1 MLKSIWLKE
10 IKDLLR
16 DRKTLWFVLLMP
28 TVIMPALMGGALYM
42 TSSGILDK
50 QNETLAFHLVA
61 PQPWYDTIGQLLDG
75 EEGLSWQPDPS
86 LDTLAKWQR
95 AIDEEQLHFVLQ
107 IPEAFDPGRDHPSE
121 WQLFYNQTEDF
132 GQYDRIDAALA
143 PLYRQWRDA
152 HRQRWGLSESQ
163 SQVLTEP
170 VVLSLVGTADEREAI
185 GEQVGGLLPYLL
197 LALCLIGAMMPALDI
212 AAGEKERG
220 TLETLLMAPVARWKL
235 VLAKFAVIGCAS
247 MTVATLSLLCG
258 VIWLLLAGQVFT
270 VSFLIT
276 AATTLG
282 IVDILLILLLIL
294 PIAFAMSASLL
305 ALSVYARSYKEAQNY
320 MSPVS
325 FLIFVPAMVG
335 MVPGM
340 ELKGGWVWAPIVNVT
355 LAIKELIKG
364 TIDYGLL
371 LPVFTANLLLA
382 LSLLAF
388 CTFWFSRERV
398 LFR

>member
-1 MLKSIWLKE
+1 MLKLIWLKE

-28 TVIMPALMGGALYM
+28 TLIMPALMGGALYL

-50 QNETLAFHLVA
+50 QNETLDFQLVA
-61 PQPWYDTIGQLLDG
+61 PPAWRDTLGTLLDG
-75 EEGLSWQPDPS
+75 HEGLR
-86 LDTLAKWQR
+86 WQR
-95 AIDEEQLHFVLQ
+95 ELSLEGEAQWREAIEAERLHFVLQ
-107 IPEAFDPGRDHPSE
+107 VPDGFDPDQDHPSQ
-121 WQLFYNQTEDF
+121 WQLYYNQTEDF
-132 GQYDRIDAALA
+132 GQYDRIHKALS
-143 PLYRQWRDA
+143 PLYEQWREE
-152 HRQRWGLSESQ
+152 HRQRWGLTESQ
-163 SQVLTEP
+163 SQMLTEP
-170 VVLSLVGTADEREAI
+170 VSLTMVGTADEREAI
-185 GEQVGGLLPYLL
+185 GERIGGLLPYLL
-197 LALCLIGAMMPALDI
+197 LALCLIGAMMPALDV

-220 TLETLLMAPVARWKL
+220 TLETLLMAPVPRWQL

-247 MTVATLSLLCG
+247 MLVATLSLLCG
-258 VIWLLLAGQVFT
+258 VIWLLLAGQVFA
-270 VSFLIT
+270 VSFLVT

-282 IVDILLILLLIL
+282 AFDIFLILLLIL
-294 PIAFAMSASLL
+294 PIAFAMSAMLL

-325 FLIFVPAMVG
+325 FLIFLPAMVG

-340 ELKGGWVWAPIVNVT
+340 ELKGGWLWAPIVNVT

-364 TIDYGLL
+364 TIDYSLL
-371 LPVFTANLLLA
+371 WPVFTANALLA
-382 LSLLAF
+382 LILLAF